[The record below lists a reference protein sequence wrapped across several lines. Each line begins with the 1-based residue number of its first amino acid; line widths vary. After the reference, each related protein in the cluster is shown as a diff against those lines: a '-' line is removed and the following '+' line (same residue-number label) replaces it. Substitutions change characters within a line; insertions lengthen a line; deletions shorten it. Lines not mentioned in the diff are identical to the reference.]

1 MIRINLLPVRAA
13 KKRELV
19 RQQVAAAA
27 GVVLIL
33 AVAIGAIHWTLV
45 AEVEAT
51 VARTAEIKAE
61 IARLQVVI
69 GEVKEFKNKKR
80 DLEEKIEV
88 IGKLEDRQRGPVRVL
103 HELARLIPEKMWI
116 ERFKDASGALSLEG
130 VAIDNQTIARFMTD
144 LEVSPWFRAVRLD
157 VTRQVT
163 RGEATLKSFS
173 IQATA
178 EYPKGG
184 G

>member
-19 RQQVAAAA
+19 RQQAMAAG
-27 GVVLIL
+27 GVVLLL
-33 AVAIGAIHWTLV
+33 AVAIGAVHWTLL

-51 VARTAEIKAE
+51 AARTQEIRAE
-61 IARLQVVI
+61 IARLQAVI
-69 GEVKEFKNKKR
+69 GEVKEFKKKKR
-80 DLEEKIEV
+80 DLEEKIDV
-88 IGKLEDRQRGPVRVL
+88 IGKLEERQRGPVRVL
-103 HELARLIPEKMWI
+103 HELARTVPEKLWI
-116 ERFKDASGALSLEG
+116 ERFKDANGALSFEG

-144 LEVSPWFRAVRLD
+144 LEASPWFRSVRLD

-163 RGEATLKSFS
+163 RGDANLKSFS
-173 IQATA
+173 IQAA
-178 EYPKGG
+178 AAYPKGG